1 MIRRPPRSTLFP
13 YTTLFR
19 SLTAA
24 VPASGATITLTS
36 STPTAAPAPSTI
48 TMPGN
53 TAWTQFFMQAGQVTS
68 PTPVTLT
75 ATLNSASASASFNV
89 LPPSLKSLSISPST
103 ISGGAQAGAIVMLN
117 GQAPASGAFVS
128 LSSNSSAVSPPSSA
142 FVAPGSFSVSLP
154 IQTNAVTTNTTAT
167 ITASWNGVS
176 TQAQLT
182 LTPQQPPTSLTLN
195 PTSTIG
201 LGGSSFGTVTVAA
214 PSSTDNILQLT
225 SSHPPVASAN
235 NTAMIPT
242 GGTTGGS
249 NIFTSPVTVQT
260 VVTISVSGGGV
271 TQSATLTVN
280 PDAPPPPPAPT
291 LSSLTL
297 SPLSLVGR
305 GR

>member
-1 MIRRPPRSTLFP
+1 TNPLFSGDSTAVAVQ
-13 YTTLFR
+13 
-19 SLTAA
+19 LTAA

-36 STPTAAPAPSTI
+36 STPTAAPVPSTI

-75 ATLNSASASASFNV
+75 ATLNSGPASASFNV

-117 GQAPASGAFVS
+117 GQAPAGGAFVS
-128 LSSNSSAVSPPSSA
+128 LSSNSPAVSPPSSA

-154 IQTNAVTTNTTAT
+154 MQTNAVTTNTT
-167 ITASWNGVS
+167 V
-176 TQAQLT
+176 
-182 LTPQQPPTSLTLN
+182 
-195 PTSTIG
+195 
-201 LGGSSFGTVTVAA
+201 
-214 PSSTDNILQLT
+214 
-225 SSHPPVASAN
+225 
-235 NTAMIPT
+235 MIPA
-242 GGTTGGS
+242 GVTTGGF

-280 PDAPPPPPAPT
+280 PAGTPPPPPA
-291 LSSLTL
+291 LSSFSVSPSSVIGGSPATGTVTL
-297 SPLSLVGR
+297 ASAAPTG
-305 GR
+305 G